1 MLFYYVMLSG
11 CWLPAQIT
19 RSRAEI
25 CSETLHLSSTV
36 TFTWQMHHGLRAER
50 CGIVPLSL
58 DKDKQHKLIVARWKS
73 RLAPARLSSSSPTLC
88 LVLWI
93 TQQPWVTS
101 PSSRSGEKQNIIL
114 WRRRTTTE
122 YSALSKSRFVC
133 SEIKKK
139 QEKTKR
145 AAQIRRFCAFRS
157 VVKIHN
163 HHSRVKHKI
172 FFRWVLLKF
181 KDWQDP
187 DQRSEIRDQCSDS
200 SVCTIP
206 ASFPDNY

>member
-1 MLFYYVMLSG
+1 M
-11 CWLPAQIT
+11 PAHIT
-19 RSRAEI
+19 RSWAEI
-25 CSETLHLSSTV
+25 SGETLRLSSTV
-36 TFTWQMHHGLRAER
+36 IFTWQMHHSLRAKR

-114 WRRRTTTE
+114 WRRRTSTE
-122 YSALSKSRFVC
+122 YSVLSKSGFVC
-133 SEIKKK
+133 SEIEKKTWGK
-139 QEKTKR
+139 QNVPHKLGGLGT
-145 AAQIRRFCAFRS
+145 QS

-163 HHSRVKHKI
+163 HHSRVKT
-172 FFRWVLLKF
+172 
-181 KDWQDP
+181 DD
-187 DQRSEIRDQCSDS
+187 
-200 SVCTIP
+200 
-206 ASFPDNY
+206 